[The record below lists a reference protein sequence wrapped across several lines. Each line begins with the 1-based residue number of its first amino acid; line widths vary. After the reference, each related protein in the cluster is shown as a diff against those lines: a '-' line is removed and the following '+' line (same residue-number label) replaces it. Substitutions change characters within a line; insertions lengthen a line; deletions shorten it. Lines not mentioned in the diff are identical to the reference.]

1 MKVNK
6 MIDLNLSAIL
16 IPSKTTEVEFPGY
29 PNFKLSLCFLS
40 RDELVKIRKKATKTK
55 FDRKTRQ
62 PIDEVDDDLFLRLY
76 VDAIVKGW
84 SGFKLK
90 YLTQLMPID
99 ATGFKDL
106 EDELAFTADNAF
118 ALMKNSPDFDSFV
131 SDTTGDL
138 QNFTKA
144 SSK

>member
-1 MKVNK
+1 MALQD
-6 MIDLNLSAIL
+6 INLTSIL
-16 IPSKTTEVEFPGY
+16 IPTKTTEVEFPGY
-29 PNFKLSLCFLS
+29 PGLMLNLCFLS
-40 RDELVKIRKKATKTK
+40 RDELIKIRKKATKTK
-55 FDRKTRQ
+55 FDRKTRA
-62 PIDEVDDDLFLRLY
+62 PIDEVDDDVFLRLY

-84 SGFKLK
+84 KGFKLK
-90 YLTQLMPID
+90 YLVQLMPVD
-99 ATGFKDL
+99 PAGFKDL
-106 EDELAFTADNAF
+106 EDELGFSADNAF

>member
-1 MKVNK
+1 MAVQD
-6 MIDLNLSAIL
+6 INLSSIL
-16 IPSKTTEVEFPGY
+16 IPSKSTEVEFPGY
-29 PNFKLSLCFLS
+29 PGLLLNLCFLS
-40 RDELVKIRKKATKTK
+40 RDELIKIRKKATKQK

-62 PIDEVDDDLFLRLY
+62 PVDEVDDDLFLRLY

-84 SGFKLK
+84 KGFKLA
-90 YLTQLMPID
+90 YLVQLMPVD
-99 ATGFKDL
+99 PSSFKNL
-106 EDELAFTADNAF
+106 EDELAFTQDNAY

-144 SSK
+144 SSKE